1 MELFDLNIH
10 FPVTDPTWIFFL
22 VLIIILFAPMI
33 LGRLRIPH
41 IIGMI
46 LAGVVVGKYG
56 FNILER
62 DSSFELFGK
71 VGLYYIMF
79 LAGLEMDMDDFK
91 KNRTKGLVFGMFT
104 FLIPMGLG
112 IWSSMSMLNYGF
124 LTSVLLASMYASHT
138 LIAYPIISRYGLSRQ
153 RTVSIT
159 IGGTAVTVV
168 LALMVLA
175 VIGGMYKGEDV
186 GGLFWVLLVAKVVLL
201 FGLIIFLMPRISRWF
216 FRTYEDAVMQFIFV
230 LAMVFLGGGLM
241 ELVGMEG
248 ILGAFLAGLVLN
260 RFVPHVSP
268 LMNRLE
274 FVGNALFIPYF
285 LIGVGMIIDVRCLF
299 TEGEALKVAVVMTV
313 VATFS
318 KWLAAWITQKIYG
331 MKKVEGSLIFGLSN
345 AQAAATLAAVL
356 IGHGIIMENGERL
369 LNDDV
374 LNGTVVMILFTCIIS
389 SVVTERAARKMVT
402 QENLMEGSEGK
413 EQERILIPVAN
424 PETIEGLVGMALMMR
439 HPKQKESLVALS
451 VINDNNTSET
461 KELIGKRNLERT
473 AMIAAAADASV
484 KTVLRYD
491 LNIAQGIIHTQKEYA
506 VTDIVIGLHR
516 KTNLIR
522 KTNLM
527 DSFFGTMTE
536 NLLKGTNRQIMI
548 AKLLMPVNTLR
559 RIVVAVPDKAEY
571 EKGFLKWMTQLCRM
585 GKQLGCRVHFFATE
599 DTLKHLRALTEKQE
613 ANTFTEFSLLEEWDD
628 LLLLTGQVNYDH
640 LFVVVSSRKGSISY
654 QTSFERLPSQIS
666 KYFANNSLLIVYPDQ
681 LGDDPQEI
689 VSFSDPRG
697 QSETRVYDN
706 VGKWFYKWFKKGD
719 ERN

>member
-331 MKKVEGSLIFGLSN
+331 MKKVEGSLRFGLSN

-506 VTDIVIGLHR
+506 VTDIVIGLH
-516 KTNLIR
+516 R

>member
-1 MELFDLNIH
+1 MNLFDFNLTLPI
-10 FPVTDPTWIFFL
+10 TDPTWVFFL

-33 LGRLRIPH
+33 LGRLHIPH

-46 LAGVVVGKYG
+46 LAGVLIGEHG
-56 FNILER
+56 FHVLDR

-79 LAGLEMDMDDFK
+79 LAGLEMNMEDFK
-91 KNRTKGLVFGMFT
+91 SIRVKATVLGLLAFIF
-104 FLIPMGLG
+104 PLG
-112 IWSSMSMLNYGF
+112 IGIWTNLHLLGYSLA
-124 LTSVLLASMYASHT
+124 TSVLLASMYASHT
-138 LIAYPIISRYGLSRQ
+138 LIAYPIVIRYGINRQ
-153 RTVSIT
+153 RAVSIAV
-159 IGGTAVTVV
+159 GGTAVTDT
-168 LALMVLA
+168 LTLLVLA
-175 VIGGMYKGEDV
+175 VVGGMYKGETSEM
-186 GGLFWVLLVAKVVLL
+186 FWIWLVLKVVVLSVVIMYA
-201 FGLIIFLMPRISRWF
+201 FPRIGRWF
-216 FRTYEDAVMQFIFV
+216 FRRYSDNVVQYIFV
-230 LAMVFLGGGLM
+230 MAMVFLGAGLM
-241 ELVGMEG
+241 EFVGMEG

-516 KTNLIR
+516 KTNL
-522 KTNLM
+522 M

>member
-216 FRTYEDAVMQFIFV
+216 FRTYEDAVMQLIFV

-516 KTNLIR
+516 KTNL
-522 KTNLM
+522 M